1 MRVLV
6 VGSGIAGLIAA
17 YRASARHDVVLVTK
31 ASAGEANTAYAQGG
45 IAAALFPDDSAESH
59 AADTLR
65 AADGLADPEA
75 VRILTSE
82 GPTRVRELI
91 ALGVAFD
98 RDGASGDLA
107 RGHEAAHSA
116 RRVVHAG
123 GDATGREIERA
134 LLAAVRA
141 SAVALHEDTA
151 LAELILRDGRVVGAE
166 LLGPSGLVVEPA
178 DAVIIATGGAGRLF
192 AHTTNP
198 AVTTGDGVA
207 AAWRAGAELTDVE
220 FYQFHPTA
228 LAVAGTPL
236 ISEAVRGDGGVL
248 LDEDGRRFMFDVH
261 PDGELAPRD
270 VVARGI
276 AAAMARQ
283 GGRPVLLDATALGAE
298 YLERR
303 FPGLTATTRA
313 HGFDW
318 AREPIPVTPAA
329 HYWMGGVRTDVD
341 GRTSIPGLFCVGEAA
356 CTGVHGANRLASNSL
371 LESLVFAE
379 RAAAALEAPWRTLP
393 PLGELRLVTAPP
405 APSETQ
411 AVDPLAVSAPSETQ
425 AAASS
430 AGPAVP
436 KTQAAQVARIRQIMW
451 DLAGLERTAEGLGRA
466 ADLLAELPTAATSC
480 DSIAA
485 LEARNL
491 GQLAA
496 LIVAAAQHRTESRGA
511 HFRRDHPE
519 AHDGWLRRVSW
530 RIAAPSTRTP
540 PEFPTPSTRARS
552 APPEFPTEARGTAL
566 TDDVTATSIP
576 STRATLA

>member
-329 HYWMGGVRTDVD
+329 HYWMGGCAHRRRRAHQHPGSVLRRRGSLH
-341 GRTSIPGLFCVGEAA
+341 GRARRQPP
-356 CTGVHGANRLASNSL
+356 RL
-371 LESLVFAE
+371 
-379 RAAAALEAPWRTLP
+379 
-393 PLGELRLVTAPP
+393 ELA
-405 APSETQ
+405 
-411 AVDPLAVSAPSETQ
+411 
-425 AAASS
+425 
-430 AGPAVP
+430 
-436 KTQAAQVARIRQIMW
+436 ARIARLRRARRRGPRSS
-451 DLAGLERTAEGLGRA
+451 LAHPSPAGRA
-466 ADLLAELPTAATSC
+466 APRDGAPSPVGNSGSGPARGLGPVGNSGSGLLSRPRRAENSGSPGRPHSADHVGSRRPRTHRGGARTRRRSPRRAAYGS
-480 DSIAA
+480 DVVRLDRS
-485 LEARNL
+485 AR
-491 GQLAA
+491 GP
-496 LIVAAAQHRTESRGA
+496 ESR
-511 HFRRDHPE
+511 
-519 AHDGWLRRVSW
+519 
-530 RIAAPSTRTP
+530 STRRAHRGCRAASHRVARRAFP
-540 PEFPTPSTRARS
+540 PRS
-552 APPEFPTEARGTAL
+552 P
-566 TDDVTATSIP
+566 
-576 STRATLA
+576 